1 LSAESITR
9 TESVIAEVHAGS
21 AKDVDTAVQAAKAAL
36 IHPSWKLLPGTER
49 GILMN
54 KLADLI
60 EANKEVLAAVDSWDN
75 GELNAHS
82 MSTSRANI
90 NSQANPTP

>member
-1 LSAESITR
+1 
-9 TESVIAEVHAGS
+9 
-21 AKDVDTAVQAAKAAL
+21 
-36 IHPSWKLLPGTER
+36 
-49 GILMN
+49 MN